1 MADWL
6 TLVPALVAIVIV
18 LWRKEVILALLLSLC
33 SAELLIFLQAGQGA
47 GPGLLL
53 DGAQAGLRR
62 FERALAAGHGD
73 KDMAASHLASHPAS
87 HA

>member
-33 SAELLIFLQAGQGA
+33 SAELLIFLQAGQIWEGGCKA
-47 GPGLLL
+47 
-53 DGAQAGLRR
+53 D
-62 FERALAAGHGD
+62 AAHD
-73 KDMAASHLASHPAS
+73 APFVRESSP
-87 HA
+87 